1 MKYSYF
7 LVSRVESAPAQ
18 GHQGERSK
26 PHCKECHQP
35 MKGHKFVVDCPRN
48 KRTVNNDFL
57 KLYKKLCINHL
68 AKKKYVCFLFRPVK
82 SLG

>member
-7 LVSRVESAPAQ
+7 LVSRVESAPVR

-35 MKGHKFVVDCPRN
+35 MKGHTFVVDCPRN
-48 KRTVNNDFL
+48 KRTEN
-57 KLYKKLCINHL
+57 
-68 AKKKYVCFLFRPVK
+68 
-82 SLG
+82 S